1 MAGADAITP
10 RKAAMTGASLVLLTL
25 ASAQFLMTLD
35 TSVMNVAIATVAK
48 DCNTTVSGVQS
59 AITLYA
65 LVMAALMITGGK
77 IGGIIGRKKAF
88 AIGCVIYGAG
98 SFTTALAH
106 SLTVLIIGW
115 SFLEGVGAALILPAV
130 VALVAANFPAEG
142 RPKAY
147 GLVSAAGAVAVAV
160 GPLIGGLFTTYWSW
174 RYVFVGEVFIVIA
187 ILLLSR
193 GIVDEP
199 VGKRPKLDVVGV
211 VLSASGLSLAVFGVL
226 KSGTWGWIHPKSGA
240 PELGGISLTIWLIII
255 GVFLVWLFLQWESR
269 MDAHGKEPLVQ
280 RSLFR
285 VRQLRGGLR
294 MFFFQYFIQSG
305 IFFVVPLFLSVSLG
319 LSAIDTGIRLLPLS
333 ITLLAAAVGIPR
345 FFPDASPRRVVRFAV
360 LAMFLGDVIL
370 LGSIDEDATAS
381 IVLVPLLLLG
391 LGIGALASQLGS
403 VTVSSVPD
411 ELSPEVGGL
420 QNTATNIG
428 ASLGT
433 ALAGSVLIAT
443 LTASFL
449 TGIQN
454 NPDVPSRVTERATT
468 QLGGGVPFIS
478 DADLEAAL
486 KEAHVR
492 PQTADAIIAE
502 NSTARLEALQA
513 SLAIVAL
520 VALLG
525 LFCAGGIPRHQPK
538 SAPATLVLDPEP
550 D

>member
-1 MAGADAITP
+1 VEASAAKKVAMAGAT
-10 RKAAMTGASLVLLTL
+10 LVLVTL
-25 ASAQFLMTLD
+25 CAAQFLMTLD

-48 DCNTTVSGVQS
+48 DTNTTVTGVQT

-77 IGGIIGRKKAF
+77 IGGLIGRKRAF

-98 SFTTALAH
+98 SFTTSLAH

-147 GLVSAAGAVAVAV
+147 GLVSAAGAIAVAV

-174 RYVFVGEVFIVIA
+174 RYVFAGEVLIVIA
-187 ILLLSR
+187 ILIMGR
-193 GIVDEP
+193 GIVDEVP
-199 VGKRPKLDVVGV
+199 GERPKLDYVGV
-211 VLSASGLSLAVFGVL
+211 VLSAAGLSLAVLGVL
-226 KSGTWGWIHPKSGA
+226 QSGTWGWVQPKSGGR
-240 PELGGISLTIWLIII
+240 ELWGISLTFWFIVS
-255 GVFLVWLFLQWESR
+255 GVFLLWLFLEWETR
-269 MDAHGKEPLVQ
+269 QEARGREPLV
-280 RSLFR
+280 RRTLFR

-294 MFFFQYFIQSG
+294 MFFFQYFVQSG
-305 IFFVVPLFLSVSLG
+305 VFFVVPLFLSVSLG
-319 LSAIDTGIRLLPLS
+319 LSAIETGVRLLPLS
-333 ITLLAAAVGIPR
+333 ITLLIAAVGVPR
-345 FFPDASPRRVVRFAV
+345 FFPDVSPRRVVRLGL
-360 LAMFLGDVIL
+360 LAML
-370 LGSIDEDATAS
+370 LGVVVLLSAVDANATAS

-428 ASLGT
+428 TSLGT
-433 ALAGSVLIAT
+433 ALAGAVLIAT
-443 LTASFL
+443 LTSVFL

-454 NPDVPSRVTERATT
+454 NPDVPSRVSSQATT
-468 QLGGGVPFIS
+468 QLAGGIPFVS
-478 DADLEAAL
+478 DADLQKAL
-486 KEAHVR
+486 DDAHV
-492 PQTADAIIAE
+492 PNETAEEIVDE
-502 NSTARLEALQA
+502 NSKARLAALQA
-513 SLAIVAL
+513 ALGVVAL

-525 LFCAGGIPRHQPK
+525 LFCAGRIPKTQPK
-538 SAPATLVLDPEP
+538 SAPKELVLDPETR
-550 D
+550 